1 MLYISI
7 HVVFVYIIMLNLY
20 CMFVLDVVELESQLK
35 EVGNTARL
43 KMIVTDGVFSMDGSI
58 TPLKSVC

>member
-1 MLYISI
+1 
-7 HVVFVYIIMLNLY
+7 MLNLY